1 MSAVVASARRWHDLM
16 DLNAGSIAEGQASIE
31 ETGWA
36 LFPQMLEVASGKRT
50 WSERWRLH
58 NTLVLFNPA
67 PIA

>member
-1 MSAVVASARRWHDLM
+1 M